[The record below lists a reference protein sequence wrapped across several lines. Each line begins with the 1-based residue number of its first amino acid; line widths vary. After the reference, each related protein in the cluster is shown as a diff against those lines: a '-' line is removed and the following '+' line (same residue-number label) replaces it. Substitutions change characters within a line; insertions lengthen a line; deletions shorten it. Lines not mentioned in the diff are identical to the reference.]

1 MFKLS
6 EQKLQIKKVKILLD
20 YDDDGKP
27 INDYQLDFFVNGKKV
42 NYMEWSTC
50 NDLSWTK
57 EKPEYL
63 RSFKEDV
70 QEVIDK
76 INSNKT
82 EILSSI
88 DEKIYD
94 AIMKVGK

>member
-50 NDLSWTK
+50 SYASWTK
-57 EKPEYL
+57 NKPEYL

-70 QEVIDK
+70 QEVIYRL
-76 INSNKT
+76 NSKF
-82 EILSSI
+82 EILTRY
-88 DEKIYD
+88 DEKIRD
-94 AIMKVGK
+94 ALKVGK